1 MKRDPSAT
9 EGSQDLGDQYKDER
23 TEKKIHEHLNNE
35 KDVISEEDIANAPA
49 GLVNK
54 DQQAKESPE
63 ELPES
68 KKEELEEEKE
78 LEEKKVKDNEDPGI
92 ETAWNVLES

>member
-54 DQQAKESPE
+54 DQQAKEPVK
-63 ELPES
+63 LPES
-68 KKEELEEEKE
+68 KKEEPEEEKE
-78 LEEKKVKDNEDPGI
+78 LEEKKIKDNEDPGI